1 MQSGLCACMR
11 ADYHL
16 DGENFFL
23 GGCSSGGHTAV
34 FAALADQEPWL
45 DASVYPGVSADVM
58 GILDYYGAVSMTEMD
73 DFPDTLE
80 HHLETSPEGMEM
92 GVNLREHPELAAR
105 ATAVTYIRPR
115 LSSRLCGSC
124 TEPRTAR

>member
-1 MQSGLCACMR
+1 MQSALCDCMR

-73 DFPDTLE
+73 DFPGYIGASSGDQPGGHGDGRKLK
-80 HHLETSPEGMEM
+80 
-92 GVNLREHPELAAR
+92 R
-105 ATAVTYIRPR
+105 ASRSLQPGQR
-115 LSSRLCGSC
+115 L
-124 TEPRTAR
+124 